1 MTTQQTRDAWA
12 EYIENLSTDEK
23 KTTDEQEI
31 TRLTQ
36 LARDHG
42 LIRSTDHV
50 ANDHVSPTPDV
61 AVSERRETPNVNP
74 DQEISRLVALAQESN
89 LTGSYGPIIKADR

>member
-12 EYIENLSTDEK
+12 EFIESLPLDQK

-31 TRLTQ
+31 ARLTQ
-36 LARDHG
+36 LAMDHG

-50 ANDHVSPTPDV
+50 ANDHVATTPDV
-61 AVSERRETPNVNP
+61 AVSERRETPNLDP
-74 DQEISRLVALAQESN
+74 AQEVRRLVALAQESN
-89 LTGSYGPIIKADR
+89 LTASYGLVFGSA